1 MATDAPLFTRHERA
15 GETVQKLIAR
25 LAARIEEVRDELEKP
40 ANNPERTA
48 SLRGKVAAY
57 REIQALTQ
65 GPERPPAE
73 QSPGED

>member
-15 GETVQKLIAR
+15 GETVRKLIAH
-25 LAARIEEVRDELEKP
+25 LATRIEEVRDELEKP

-48 SLRGKVAAY
+48 SLRGKVAAL